1 MVLKSAVRYGYNLQT
16 VSFCGVLERETNR
29 DKNYILGKSV
39 MSSLDSGWW
48 KQELLPG
55 QDKHSHTAGGWGGGR
70 SQAPCSLLEKYF
82 QSEESH
88 VQCN

>member
-55 QDKHSHTAGGWGGGR
+55 QDKHSGSPAEPGAASAQTLGLAFLR
-70 SQAPCSLLEKYF
+70 LTSCIVNTLM
-82 QSEESH
+82 
-88 VQCN
+88 